1 MRHLYNL
8 EIYISNR
15 ELRVLNGLK
24 PDSMLKIATLFT
36 SWLSFTVF
44 LSILLTAILAMPV
57 QAQTDNAAIMAQIDS
72 IQSAADKNNDEGL
85 RQLLEF
91 KKNLPA
97 DVDSKVR
104 LEVLSILSGLYFDA
118 GKGKQGK
125 AAVDE
130 FTALAKKM
138 QDKDALLLNE
148 IFAVFDILEESG
160 VAAAFEYLDKLR
172 DRVIGKSSVGVQFRY
187 RHTLAALYSNSL
199 KFDEAL
205 KQYFEILKLTEQ
217 FSRRQ
222 VQARM
227 ATWHAISS
235 LYLQMKD
242 PEKALNATTEALA
255 VSSASISPKIF
266 IDLSISRGVA
276 LSILK
281 RNDEALKE
289 YETALQIA
297 RQENLPYAVA
307 LALFNIADQY
317 LIKKDFKRAE
327 DYARDAF
334 ARSEALDDNWG
345 MASAR
350 VNIGFALGGQG
361 KIAQGAELVNQGLQ
375 VFRKAHSST
384 DVEAILGELSL
395 MYENAGMYKEA
406 LAVVREQQKLS
417 DEIFQSDRT
426 KAVALLQEQF
436 DAEHRRKQIEI
447 LAKNNALKD
456 ADIKNHRLQ
465 QVVTLLASLVALL
478 GGGFIYMLYRRSK
491 KLNEQLQEVN
501 LQLEFHAVRDP
512 LTGLHNRR
520 SFIALMATRPERVAV
535 ERREGKSNP
544 DSMILLDIDHFKHI
558 NDTWGH
564 AVGDVVLKEVATRLR
579 NVVRDEDMLMRWGG
593 EEFLIFSPKSN
604 PEQITSL
611 VNRVLCAIGDKPF
624 VSGERGGNA
633 ISIPVTIT
641 AGFISV
647 PFSDVPEDVCDWE
660 RALQIADMALYL
672 GKTQGRNRAYG
683 LARLLIP
690 HEEVIPTLTHDL
702 AAAIKQNMVEVI
714 EVLGPVQEHAA

>member
-1 MRHLYNL
+1 MKYLHSLVVYL
-8 EIYISNR
+8 SSR
-15 ELRVLNGLK
+15 ELSVLNDVKHYSL
-24 PDSMLKIATLFT
+24 LQIIAIFT
-36 SWLSFTVF
+36 SC
-44 LSILLTAILAMPV
+44 LLISTPTRASA
-57 QAQTDNAAIMAQIDS
+57 DNAAIMAQIDF
-72 IQSAADKNNDEGL
+72 IQSVADKNNDEGL
-85 RQLLEF
+85 RQLVEF

-104 LEVLSILSGLYFDA
+104 LEILSILSELYFDA

-125 AAVDE
+125 EAVDE

-138 QDKDALLLNE
+138 QDKDSLLLIE
-148 IFAVFDILEESG
+148 IFATSEILEQSG
-160 VAAAFEYLDKLR
+160 VAAAFEYLEKLR
-172 DRVIGKSSVGVQFRY
+172 DRVMKKSTIGVQLRY
-187 RHTLAALYSNSL
+187 RHTLAALYSNTL

-205 KQYFEILKLTEQ
+205 KQYFEMLKLAEQ
-217 FSRRQ
+217 LSRRQ

-227 ATWHAISS
+227 ATWGAISN

-255 VSSASISPKIF
+255 VSSASIAPKAF
-266 IDLSISRGVA
+266 IEISISRGVA
-276 LSILK
+276 LSVLK

-289 YETALQIA
+289 YEAALRIA
-297 RQENLPYAVA
+297 RQENLPYSVA
-307 LALFNIADQY
+307 SALFNIADQY

-327 DYARDAF
+327 SYARDAL
-334 ARSEALDDNWG
+334 ARSETLEDKWG
-345 MASAR
+345 MAGAR
-350 VNIGFALGGQG
+350 INLGFALGGQG
-361 KIAQGAELVNQGLQ
+361 KIAQGAELVNQSL
-375 VFRKAHSST
+375 VLFKKAHANS
-384 DVEAILGELSL
+384 DVEAILGEFSL

-406 LAVVREQQKLS
+406 LTLVREQQKLS

-447 LAKNNALKD
+447 LAKDNALKD

-465 QVVTLLASLVALL
+465 QIVTLLASLVALL

-501 LQLEFHAVRDP
+501 MQLEFHAVRDP

-520 SFIALMATRPERVAV
+520 SFIALMATRPERIEV
-535 ERREGKSNP
+535 ERREDRVNP

-579 NVVRDEDMLMRWGG
+579 KVVRDEDMLMRWGG

-611 VNRVLCAIGDKPF
+611 VNRVLCAIGDTPF
-624 VSGERGGNA
+624 SSSVSGAGDALN
-633 ISIPVTIT
+633 IPVTVT

-647 PFSDVPEDVCDWE
+647 PFSDVPEDICDWE

-683 LARLLIP
+683 LSRLLIS
-690 HEEVIPTLTHDL
+690 HEEAIPTLTHDL

-714 EVLGPVQEHAA
+714 EVLGPVQESLT